1 MIEMFL
7 ALLVIWFLDKE
18 YPRFFKWILSP
29 LACFLL
35 LAGVGG
41 CIYDVWWTSAHPV
54 ETIDCSAADIRCIN
68 TDGSPP

>member
-1 MIEMFL
+1 MIEFI
-7 ALLVIWFLDKE
+7 AWLVMQDLEEE
-18 YPRFFKWILSP
+18 YPRFFKWILPP

-41 CIYDVWWTSAHPV
+41 CTYAVWTWRHAV